1 MKILNCHPPRAA
13 ISFPHI
19 CAVQSNRGI
28 SPYVTIL
35 FSGWGRRRFEL
46 WNVSERH
53 QPTAAVAVRGKRSAV
68 RRRVLLLSFHSPGLP
83 CSALGADM
91 SFLLSKKKRFKFR
104 VDFDLEELSSVPF
117 VNGVLFCKVR
127 LRDGGFAEESSR
139 WEVALFFSV
148 SFPACFRETTFTL
161 GRETCSQCV
170 TALRA
175 VTPLL

>member
-1 MKILNCHPPRAA
+1 MPSAESCYLISSHLCCPIKPRNFPLRHHSVQWVGKEEIWTLKRVWTPPA
-13 ISFPHI
+13 
-19 CAVQSNRGI
+19 
-28 SPYVTIL
+28 L
-35 FSGWGRRRFEL
+35 
-46 WNVSERH
+46 
-53 QPTAAVAVRGKRSAV
+53 TAAVAVRGKRSAV

-139 WEVALFFSV
+139 WEVTLFFSV
-148 SFPACFRETTFTL
+148 SFPASFRETTFTL

-175 VTPLL
+175 ATPLL